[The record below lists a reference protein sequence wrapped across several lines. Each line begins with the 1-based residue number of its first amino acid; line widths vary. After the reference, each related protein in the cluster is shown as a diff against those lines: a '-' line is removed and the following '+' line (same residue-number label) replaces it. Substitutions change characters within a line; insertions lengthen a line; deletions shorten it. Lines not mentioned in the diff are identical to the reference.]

1 MIARAVLAGWIA
13 ASLLAA
19 AGPAFAEPVDNPVG
33 NVEPVLAPSGA
44 TVGVGAVGSPVDD
57 RVAVLIQNAGTR
69 TARVDLVTVTA
80 TTRDGGRVVRARSP
94 EAFPQVLA
102 PGELAL
108 ASAKFRAG
116 DVAPGAAIAA
126 KIRSTPVNGTR
137 AARALVVGD
146 LALSPP
152 QTGSAA
158 QTMTATVTNPTSS
171 WKARSPK
178 VAVMCFGEAT
188 NPVAVATARLTKAR
202 LAPGKQASIS
212 VPLPTLCPTYLVA
225 ARAT

>member
-1 MIARAVLAGWIA
+1 MIARAVLVGWVA

-19 AGPAFAEPVDNPVG
+19 AGPAFAQTVGNPVG
-33 NVEPVLAPSGA
+33 NVSPTVAAPSG
-44 TVGVGAVGSPVDD
+44 TVGAAALGSPVDD
-57 RVAVLIQNAGTR
+57 RVAVLIRNGSTK
-69 TARVDLVTVTA
+69 TARVDLVTLTA
-80 TTRDGGRVVRARSP
+80 TSRDGGTVVKARSL

-102 PGELAL
+102 PRGLAL
-108 ASAKFRAG
+108 ASVKFRAG
-116 DVAPGAAIAA
+116 DVAPGAVIAA
-126 KIRSTPVNGTR
+126 KIRSTPVRPAR
-137 AARALVVGD
+137 AARALTVGG

-152 QTGSAA
+152 KTGSVA
-158 QTMTATVTNPTSS
+158 QTMTATVTNPTPS

-188 NPVAVATARLTKAR
+188 NPVAVATARLTVDG
-202 LAPGKQASIS
+202 LAPGKQASVS